1 MTTTLWSLQ
10 AVKLKQFYLLIYGG
24 RGEREREKERKKE
37 YEKMNGLLFHLFMHS
52 LVDSYMCPDQG
63 LNLQHWH
70 IGTML

>member
-1 MTTTLWSLQ
+1 M
-10 AVKLKQFYLLIYGG
+10 GG
-24 RGEREREKERKKE
+24 GERESEREKERKKE

>member
-1 MTTTLWSLQ
+1 MVSTGCKTKTILFIDLW
-10 AVKLKQFYLLIYGG
+10 GEG
-24 RGEREREKERKKE
+24 REREREREKERKKE